1 MLSLMNRAAN
11 GNELLAVLE
20 SFIDTET
27 DDDSWFTDPNSKASY
42 HHYWL
47 VTEGHGG
54 WHFAPYMLE
63 SECHRSTVI
72 MRRSLLSAAGVI

>member
-1 MLSLMNRAAN
+1 MSRDLMLSLMNRAAN

-42 HHYWL
+42 HHY
-47 VTEGHGG
+47 
-54 WHFAPYMLE
+54 
-63 SECHRSTVI
+63 
-72 MRRSLLSAAGVI
+72 